1 MDMNPCMIFRLNFL
15 LRNKFP
21 FYIEREEAI
30 TIAMLY
36 HARRGQ
42 ASYGEAIGILL
53 LDTSFA
59 PYIPGDVANASS
71 YSFPVRYQVV
81 KGLTVERIFNK
92 DNSFLDKF
100 LTAGQELVK
109 SGVRAITGNCGFMA
123 VYQRELARRLA
134 VPVFLSSLLQLS
146 FMTRMIGDGEK
157 IGIIT
162 ANSRIL
168 DDLLLHEIGLQ
179 DMSSVIIKG
188 MEDKEH
194 FREAI
199 IEEVGLLDT
208 KKVEKE
214 LISIVEKMVQENPA
228 IKMILLECACL
239 PPYGAAVQKAVHLP
253 VFDFLTMIN
262 YVYSAVVKKEHY
274 GFM

>member
-1 MDMNPCMIFRLNFL
+1 
-15 LRNKFP
+15 
-21 FYIEREEAI
+21 
-30 TIAMLY
+30 MLY

-81 KGLTVERIFNK
+81 KGLTVERIFKK
-92 DNSFLDKF
+92 DSSFLDKF
-100 LTAGQELVK
+100 LTAGQELVE

-123 VYQRELARRLA
+123 IYQKELARRLT

-146 FMTRMIGDGEK
+146 FMTRMIGNGEK
-157 IGIIT
+157 VGIIT
-162 ANSRIL
+162 ANAGIL
-168 DDLLLHEIGLQ
+168 DDVLLHEVGLQ
-179 DMSSVIIKG
+179 DTNSVIIKG

-199 IEEVGLLDT
+199 IEEVGWLDS
-208 KKVEKE
+208 KKMEKE
-214 LISIVEKMVQENPA
+214 VVSVVEKMVKENPA

-239 PPYGAAVQKAVHLP
+239 PPYGAAVQKAVNLP
-253 VFDFLTMIN
+253 VFDFITMIN
-262 YVYSAVVKKEHY
+262 YVYSAVVKKEFH